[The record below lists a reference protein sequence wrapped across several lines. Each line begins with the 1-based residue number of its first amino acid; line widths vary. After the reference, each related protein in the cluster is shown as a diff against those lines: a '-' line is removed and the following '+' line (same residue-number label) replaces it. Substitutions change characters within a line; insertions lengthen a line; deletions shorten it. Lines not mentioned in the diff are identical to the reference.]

1 MMRRAVMLGLATL
14 LAACGRKSDP
24 LPPSGADTPRRSY
37 PPPEPAPTRTGMRLP
52 SPSGSS
58 AAADLRGEKEI
69 QTRIAL

>member
-1 MMRRAVMLGLATL
+1 MMRRAVMLGFASL

-24 LPPSGADTPRRSY
+24 LPPSGADTPRRTY

-52 SPSGSS
+52 SPREGG
-58 AAADLRGEKEI
+58 DKQI